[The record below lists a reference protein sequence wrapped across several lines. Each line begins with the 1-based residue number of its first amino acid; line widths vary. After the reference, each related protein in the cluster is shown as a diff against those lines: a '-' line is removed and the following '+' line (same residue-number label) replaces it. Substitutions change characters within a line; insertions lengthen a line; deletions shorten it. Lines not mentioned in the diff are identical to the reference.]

1 MDDDLIVTICLAV
14 LFGVGCIAAGMLL
27 AHYMIWGF

>member
-1 MDDDLIVTICLAV
+1 MDEELLVTVCAAV
-14 LFGVGCIAAGMLL
+14 LFAVGCIAAGMLL